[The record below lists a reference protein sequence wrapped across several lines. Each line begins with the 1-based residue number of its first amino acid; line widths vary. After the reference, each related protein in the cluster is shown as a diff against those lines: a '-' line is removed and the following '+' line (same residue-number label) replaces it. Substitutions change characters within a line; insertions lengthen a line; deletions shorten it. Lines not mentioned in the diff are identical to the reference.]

1 MRKFFVKLCKRGNT
15 VVTYMPT
22 ARGIE
27 VTFEQ
32 AVYNGFNSLI
42 LTIDGRVLEVEG
54 FNPSEVAYF
63 QLFLK
68 RNKDHIKELVMENA

>member
-1 MRKFFVKLCKRGNT
+1 MRKFFMKLCNHGNT

-32 AVYNGFNSLI
+32 PVYNGFNSLV
-42 LTIDGRVLEVEG
+42 LSIDGVVQSVEG
-54 FNPSEVAYF
+54 FNSADINYF
-63 QLFLK
+63 QLFLS
-68 RNKDHIKELVMENA
+68 RNRAHIEELVMDNA